1 MGSIFD
7 AFMALNGSD
16 VADALVIGKWV
27 RGRSLTML
35 THKKI
40 ILLTPYLIGE
50 GIPLLG

>member
-35 THKKI
+35 TKKI
-40 ILLTPYLIGE
+40 TLLTTYLIGE